1 MVHGLLTESSKTK
14 ELLLCSS
21 FLQGHKRAPSD
32 ASVASSEDEKIPL
45 SPSSLEVVPEKLEP
59 IRPATTPTELPVANH
74 VADTSSEEEPAA
86 DEVLD
91 TPVTGE
97 EAEIKPPEAEV
108 ASPEPETP
116 SKELQQLELNAE
128 DEKEVD
134 TAEVS
139 EPPQED
145 NTPVT
150 EEPNTSPEDGEPY
163 QHLKVTLTLP
173 EDSKAAVQ
181 EETEEKPAEEDRTS
195 AEEEKNT
202 RQEKDRDSDS
212 GSCSTA
218 DNSSVDLNLSI
229 SSFLSKT
236 KEPGS
241 VSVQVSQEVSE
252 QSPKPSLFCNVSSF
266 PQELKRQKKTLKKTR
281 KFMVDGVEVSV
292 TTSKIIT
299 DSDAKN
305 EEMRFLRWA
314 TGFTQ
319 TSAEVLVKCFK
330 VNMFSV

>member
-1 MVHGLLTESSKTK
+1 M
-14 ELLLCSS
+14 
-21 FLQGHKRAPSD
+21 
-32 ASVASSEDEKIPL
+32 
-45 SPSSLEVVPEKLEP
+45 
-59 IRPATTPTELPVANH
+59 ANH

-86 DEVLD
+86 DEALN
-91 TPVTGE
+91 TPVNGE

-108 ASPEPETP
+108 ASPEPEAP
-116 SKELQQLELNAE
+116 CKELQQLELNAE

-134 TAEVS
+134 TAEAS

-150 EEPNTSPEDGEPY
+150 EEPNTPLEDGELY

-173 EDSKAAVQ
+173 EDLKAAVQ
-181 EETEEKPAEEDRTS
+181 EETEEKPAEEDRTN
-195 AEEEKNT
+195 AEEEKKT

-229 SSFLSKT
+229 SSFLSRT

-241 VSVQVSQEVSE
+241 VSVQVSQEVLHVSE
-252 QSPKPSLFCNVSSF
+252 QNPKPSFFCNVLLF

-299 DSDAKN
+299 DNDAKN

-314 TGFTQ
+314 T
-319 TSAEVLVKCFK
+319 
-330 VNMFSV
+330 

>member
-1 MVHGLLTESSKTK
+1 M
-14 ELLLCSS
+14 
-21 FLQGHKRAPSD
+21 
-32 ASVASSEDEKIPL
+32 
-45 SPSSLEVVPEKLEP
+45 
-59 IRPATTPTELPVANH
+59 ANH
-74 VADTSSEEEPAA
+74 VVDTSSEEEPAA
-86 DEVLD
+86 DEALNS
-91 TPVTGE
+91 PVNDE
-97 EAEIKPPEAEV
+97 EAGIKPPEADV
-108 ASPEPETP
+108 ASPEPDTP
-116 SKELQQLELNAE
+116 SKELQLLELNAE

-150 EEPNTSPEDGEPY
+150 EEPNTPPEDGEPY

-173 EDSKAAVQ
+173 ENDKAALQ
-181 EETEEKPAEEDRTS
+181 EETEEKPADKDRTN
-195 AEEEKNT
+195 ADEDKKT
-202 RQEKDRDSDS
+202 RHEKDRDSDS

-241 VSVQVSQEVSE
+241 VSVQVSQEVLPVSE
-252 QSPKPSLFCNVSSF
+252 QNPKPRFFCNGSSF
-266 PQELKRQKKTLKKTR
+266 LQEMKRQKKTLKKTR

-299 DSDAKN
+299 DNDAKN

-314 TGFTQ
+314 TCLHQLKF
-319 TSAEVLVKCFK
+319 
-330 VNMFSV
+330 